1 MDINEKISDL
11 EERLEVLEMTERESD
26 ILDLMISHLARSEK
40 ELQKVLQCWDEV
52 YLPDRQR
59 AAGVVDRSYQSALG
73 GVDGDL
79 ERFSFEEVLLLLSEF
94 RRQLEPAAEQRTSP
108 TSVKLKIERG
118 LESDGKRR
126 R

>member
-79 ERFSFEEVLLLLSEF
+79 KRFSFEEVLLLLSEF
-94 RRQLEPAAEQRTSP
+94 RRQLEPAAERRTSP

>member
-26 ILDLMISHLARSEK
+26 ILNLMISHLARSEK

-79 ERFSFEEVLLLLSEF
+79 ERFSFEEILLLLVEL
-94 RRQLEPAAEQRTSP
+94 RRQLKSAVEKNTSS
-108 TSVKLKIERG
+108 TSVKLQIERG
-118 LESDGKRR
+118 LKSNGERQR
-126 R
+126 